1 MATPV
6 IARRVLLAA
15 VIGAL
20 SSACATTRVLS
31 RPAPLRIMTWN
42 IQAGGRG
49 LDDVAATIRE
59 MKPDIVGLQE
69 VDVHWSDRS
78 RFADQAADLAAAL
91 GMHVSFAPIYRI
103 PNANAALP
111 VRQYGVALLSRFA
124 IVQAR
129 NDSLTRLS
137 TQEQNASATLM
148 PGLLEALVDV
158 EGRRVRLFV
167 THLDYRAD
175 PSVRVAQVAE
185 MLRYIGRP
193 DEPTILLGDLNA
205 TPAATEL
212 QPLFRVL
219 QDTWRAGP
227 GLTYPADKPAKRI
240 DYVLASSHFEIIAAT
255 VGSAQASDHR
265 PVLAE
270 LRLQRP

>member
-1 MATPV
+1 M
-6 IARRVLLAA
+6 LL
-15 VIGAL
+15 
-20 SSACATTRVLS
+20 
-31 RPAPLRIMTWN
+31 
-42 IQAGGRG
+42 
-49 LDDVAATIRE
+49 
-59 MKPDIVGLQE
+59 
-69 VDVHWSDRS
+69 
-78 RFADQAADLAAAL
+78 
-91 GMHVSFAPIYRI
+91 
-103 PNANAALP
+103 
-111 VRQYGVALLSRFA
+111 
-124 IVQAR
+124 
-129 NDSLTRLS
+129 
-137 TQEQNASATLM
+137 
-148 PGLLEALVDV
+148 
-158 EGRRVRLFV
+158 
-167 THLDYRAD
+167 
-175 PSVRVAQVAE
+175 
-185 MLRYIGRP
+185 YIGRP